1 MLLAGAPAAA
11 VAVAV
16 TLTSV
21 VAWTGYAAMRAELA
35 ALDRRATAITWYTV
49 CIAGIEAAGAAA
61 AALLP
66 TGPAGTVTG
75 HLLLGVVAFYG
86 ACLIPT
92 FAIARNARVPRAKR
106 RTGSPRIGRPAPALA
121 AGFAVMLLASGPT
134 LLSVALAAQLYG
146 RAWVAASAAAFTAG
160 SLLAP
165 GLATVLERARLPAAA
180 TWPALGIGMIAGW
193 IVAPVHVAGLL
204 VAQALSGLCMTALE
218 GTMDARVAAE
228 HANQPV
234 TAGLA
239 WSAAA
244 RALGS
249 SAAVAAAPTLMAAT
263 AVATFS
269 AATTAVLAAAAV
281 LAVAAPLMRKQRRAP
296 SREAR
301 LRTRT
306 PAALELVDPPRP
318 QRATA
323 AP

>member
-1 MLLAGAPAAA
+1 
-11 VAVAV
+11 
-16 TLTSV
+16 
-21 VAWTGYAAMRAELA
+21 
-35 ALDRRATAITWYTV
+35 
-49 CIAGIEAAGAAA
+49 
-61 AALLP
+61 
-66 TGPAGTVTG
+66 
-75 HLLLGVVAFYG
+75 
-86 ACLIPT
+86 
-92 FAIARNARVPRAKR
+92 
-106 RTGSPRIGRPAPALA
+106 
-121 AGFAVMLLASGPT
+121 
-134 LLSVALAAQLYG
+134 
-146 RAWVAASAAAFTAG
+146 
-160 SLLAP
+160 
-165 GLATVLERARLPAAA
+165 
-180 TWPALGIGMIAGW
+180 MIAGW